1 MVLKLIKL
9 MSQAKLLRPE
19 RQVATSLS
27 KALRNMYAYISL
39 TLGCIHYLADV
50 GWPVKVNLEKE
61 LARCAFV
68 DLSKGRK

>member
-27 KALRNMYAYISL
+27 KASRNRGGASGSLIGTLRTFTPHHCEREKL
-39 TLGCIHYLADV
+39 VLGA
-50 GWPVKVNLEKE
+50 
-61 LARCAFV
+61 
-68 DLSKGRK
+68 S